1 MAKTKRDEREEPTPT
16 TPTRPLENLMPPS
29 HDARPPTPRARL
41 CPRPPSRIQQSHL
54 GCAGLCK
61 SPRSCRF
68 RGRSG
73 PPASRWPT
81 TEAAVCGGGG
91 EDDIKPATSRCSNCL
106 CSEAPGLWV
115 RAS

>member
-81 TEAAVCGGGG
+81 TEAAVCGGGERTTSSQPLQDAAIVSAQRRPDYG
-91 EDDIKPATSRCSNCL
+91 SGPA
-106 CSEAPGLWV
+106 
-115 RAS
+115 